1 MTDLIE
7 SQQDTSSDDP
17 SSPAAAGP
25 RHRPDVE
32 RWSLPVV
39 FVLTLVI
46 FSAAR
51 PDAFP
56 TVATA
61 SAILH
66 QNLPTLLVL
75 AGLCMVLS
83 LREFDLSFPFVA
95 GASGALTVQAMAQW
109 DLGTPVAVALGL
121 GLGLLLG
128 LINGLL
134 VAYAGVSSFIGT
146 LATGSV
152 VQGLMMAIAGETVFE
167 GIEDGFR
174 DLTSARLGPL
184 YADVLV
190 GLVVVA
196 ALGALL
202 RLSVLGRHATAIGDS
217 PEAARIAGIPVARVT
232 LTAFAIVGACSG
244 LAGVVITSQAG
255 QYYPNPASGL
265 LLPVYA
271 AAFLSLSIGRGWRF
285 NVGGAVL
292 GSVFLAAVATGVTM
306 LNQPSWLAQ
315 LLQGAILLVAIIALS
330 RRQAGR

>member
-1 MTDLIE
+1 MTELIE
-7 SQQDTSSDDP
+7 SPQRDQP
-17 SSPAAAGP
+17 PASTPARREP
-25 RHRPDVE
+25 RPRRDLE

-39 FVLTLVI
+39 FVLTIVV
-46 FSAAR
+46 FSVAR

-56 TVATA
+56 TVSTA

-66 QNLPTLLVL
+66 QNMPTLLVL
-75 AGLCMVLS
+75 AGLCMVLAM
-83 LREFDLSFPFVA
+83 REFDLSFPFVA
-95 GASGALTVQAMAQW
+95 GASGALAVQAMAAW
-109 DLGTPVAVALGL
+109 DLGTPTAVALGV

-128 LINGLL
+128 LVNGLL
-134 VAYAGVSSFIGT
+134 VAYVGVSSFIGT

-167 GIEDGFR
+167 GITDGYR
-174 DLTSARLGPL
+174 EITSTRVGPIYL
-184 YADVLV
+184 DVLL
-190 GLVVVA
+190 GLAVVVV
-196 ALGALL
+196 LGMLL

-217 PEAARIAGIPVARVT
+217 PEAARIAGIPVART
-232 LTAFAIVGACSG
+232 KLTAFAIVGLCAG

-285 NVGGAVL
+285 NVAGATL
-292 GSVFLAAVATGVTM
+292 GSIFLAAVATGVTM

-315 LLQGAILLVAIIALS
+315 LLQGAILLVAIVALS
-330 RRQAGR
+330 RRQATR